1 MAVFD
6 RNIPEAEK
14 TVALIRQDGGSA
26 LSIQTDVSKE
36 HEVRSAVESVAA
48 TFGGIDVLVNAAG
61 ILIRRMSRLAD
72 VTDMEWDLTLNTNLR
87 GVFYMCKYVI
97 PHMLETGG
105 SIVNIS
111 SSAAHGP
118 VPRAAPYG
126 ISKAGVISLTSTAAR
141 EYARDGIRVNAVVPG
156 LIDTPQSRGS
166 TGSTERFEQRSREM
180 AVGRAGRPEEV
191 AKLILFLASN
201 ESSFA
206 TGASYVLD
214 GGGSVE
220 GWGGLRSER

>member
-6 RNIPEAEK
+6 RNVPEAEK
-14 TVALIRQDGGSA
+14 TVELIGQDGGSA
-26 LSIQTDVSKE
+26 LSIETDVSKE
-36 HEVRSAVESVAA
+36 GQVRSAVESVAA

-61 ILIRRMSRLAD
+61 ILIRRLSRLAD
-72 VTDMEWDLTLNTNLR
+72 VTDMEWDLTLDTNLR
-87 GVFYMCKYVI
+87 GVFYTCRYVI
-97 PHMLETGG
+97 PHMLGSGG

-111 SSAAHGP
+111 SRAANSP
-118 VPRAAPYG
+118 VPGAAPYG

-166 TGSTERFEQRSREM
+166 TGSKERFEQRAGEM
-180 AVGRAGRPEEV
+180 ALGRAGRPEEV
-191 AKLILFLASN
+191 AKLILFLASD

-206 TGASYVLD
+206 TGSSYTLD

>member
-6 RNIPEAEK
+6 RNVPEAEK
-14 TVALIRQDGGSA
+14 TVALIQQDGGSA
-26 LSIQTDVSKE
+26 LSIETDVSKE
-36 HEVRSAVESVAA
+36 DQVRSGVGSVVSV
-48 TFGGIDVLVNAAG
+48 FGGIDVLVNAAG

-111 SSAAHGP
+111 SVAANRP
-118 VPRAAPYG
+118 APETAPYG
-126 ISKAGVISLTSTAAR
+126 ISKAGVISLTSTTAR

-166 TGSTERFEQRSREM
+166 TGSKERFERRAREM
-180 AVGRAGRPEEV
+180 ALGRAGRPEEV
-191 AKLILFLASN
+191 AKLILFLASD

-206 TGASYVLD
+206 TGSSYTLD